1 MYITCVQIQIDPFF
15 EADETCVRCGQ
26 LAAGFCRHVSCC
38 NYFCDRCL
46 DDRHRAS
53 RAGHEVFRKPRAT
66 RNEKA
71 ARRDAPKQCDLTSSE
86 LVAALMTLIGGGNS
100 LAEANSHLHAVGARV
115 GDDSKALVETASLLL
130 RQQQQ
135 PLHQRER
142 TSQQPAAVKPTLD
155 ELVESLWGLNLPAVE
170 LPTAAAANQFNG
182 AGAIRP
188 MFPSQ
193 AANAFSSFVI
203 PPTQKNSGAV
213 AVSPVSSAAYLPNR
227 LQSALQSDVL
237 LSAPCHEATSATV
250 AAAAPSG
257 SNGWSSGGALWPR
270 GRCGSCVGGVGEA
283 NAQPSQLQLPTAT
296 GSRYFH
302 TAGAKGAAA
311 LWGDAAASK

>member
-1 MYITCVQIQIDPFF
+1 MFISCVQIQIDPFF
-15 EADETCVRCGQ
+15 DADETCFRCGQ
-26 LAAGFCRHVSCC
+26 LAAGFCRNVSCC

-46 DDRHRAS
+46 DDLHRAS

-66 RNEKA
+66 RTEKA
-71 ARRDAPKQCDLTSSE
+71 MRRDAPKQCDLTSSE
-86 LVAALMTLIGGGNS
+86 LVAALMTLVGGSSS
-100 LAEANSHLHAVGARV
+100 LAAAANSHLRVHAV
-115 GDDSKALVETASLLL
+115 GDDSKALVDTASLLL

-142 TSQQPAAVKPTLD
+142 TSQQPAAVEPTLD
-155 ELVESLWGLNLPAVE
+155 ALVESLWGLNLPAVE
-170 LPTAAAANQFNG
+170 LPPTAAANQCNG

-188 MFPSQ
+188 VFPPQ

-203 PPTQKNSGAV
+203 PPTQQNSGAV
-213 AVSPVSSAAYLPNR
+213 AVSPVASAPYLPNR
-227 LQSALQSDVL
+227 LQSAPQSDVL
-237 LSAPCHEATSATV
+237 LSAACQEATSAAV
-250 AAAAPSG
+250 AAASS

-270 GRCGSCVGGVGEA
+270 ARCGSCVGGAGEA
-283 NAQPSQLQLPTAT
+283 SAQQPQLQLATPT

-311 LWGDAAASK
+311 ALWGDASASK